1 MGYRKFSIPK
11 IILMKESTIQEQIK
25 RELVKKGWIVT
36 KLIQTTTNGI
46 PDLLAMKNGTAI
58 FIEVKRPGQKPTELQ
73 KYRHKELREN
83 GFIVLVITSVEE
95 LNQYLL

>member
-1 MGYRKFSIPK
+1 
-11 IILMKESTIQEQIK
+11 MKESDIQEKIK
-25 RELVKKGWIVT
+25 RELVRRGWIVT

-73 KYRHKELREN
+73 KYRHRELRDN
-83 GFIVLVITSVEE
+83 GFIVMVMTSVEE
-95 LNQYLL
+95 LRNILL